1 MKVVKVYGA
10 LKERLGQGT
19 FQFNVDTP
27 AQAIKALCV
36 NFKGLEKWLIDSE
49 QDGIGY
55 RVLIGKE
62 EVTRDS
68 LEMLELPW
76 SEKDVFSITPVL
88 TGAGRGARNFLLG
101 AALIFTGGLM
111 AAGTFGAWAAGAQIG
126 TFGISSAIAV
136 SSIVKTAGVMLALN
150 GISEMLTPLPQ
161 MPRDPSRNESFG
173 FGGVVNTTGQG
184 APVPIAYGRLYV
196 GSTPISVGLDVDQ
209 VEV

>member
-1 MKVVKVYGA
+1 MKVVKVHGA
-10 LKERLGQGT
+10 LKERLGEGT
-19 FQFNVDTP
+19 FHFNVDTP

-36 NFKGLEKWLIDSE
+36 NFEGLEKWIIDSE

-55 RVLIGKE
+55 KVLIGKE

-88 TGAGRGARNFLLG
+88 TGAGRGTWNFLLG

-111 AAGTFGAWAAGAQIG
+111 AAGTFGSWAAGAKIG
-126 TFGISSAIAV
+126 TFGGSAMAV
-136 SSIVKTAGVMLALN
+136 SSVVKTAGVMLALG

-173 FGGVVNTTGQG
+173 FGGVINTTGQG
-184 APVPIAYGRLYV
+184 TPVPIAYGRLFI
-196 GSTPISVGLDVDQ
+196 GSAPISVGLDVDQ